1 MGFGLPGE
9 NAHAP
14 DEWIGVENYQLGTRA
29 AAALLDLYA
38 QEFAAAPRP

>member
-14 DEWIGVENYQLGTRA
+14 DEWIAEENFRQGMRA
-29 AAALLDLYA
+29 SATLLDRYVSG
-38 QEFAAAPRP
+38 

>member
-14 DEWIGVENYQLGTRA
+14 DEWISVENFEKGMRA
-29 AAALLDLYA
+29 VAGLFDEL
-38 QEFAAAPRP
+38 QPRVGGRG